1 MDSAG
6 QLCWSHW
13 GSLLQL
19 QLDGSWDYDVQN
31 GFIHCLTP
39 WGTAGSPGFTP
50 RFHVIQGF
58 SLRTWPFH
66 MISPAEHLIFL
77 YSSSGIPKVQSGSCL
92 ALLRLV
98 CRTAVMLPL
107 PYSNRESKSRSL
119 VWEGTGHLG
128 AWIPGGEAP
137 SYHSVLSGLQGA
149 TSLTNKMYLHLPLS
163 GLPKPHPMMA
173 SCHLNHVQIQMG
185 LFRNFPS
192 GTTPW
197 VWFLGCRYRLCR
209 LWIRKR
215 SYSISFLPPPPPAP
229 TYTHSTYICKLE
241 VDTCIQK
248 GRVTRRYRAVSDTEQ
263 FQNPLGMYC

>member
-107 PYSNRESKSRSL
+107 PYSKQRKEIAKFSVGGDWPPRGLNPRRWSSQLSQCTFWSSRSHLPHKQNVLTPTSLWTPKASPHDGVLSSKSCSNSDGAFQKFSL
-119 VWEGTGHLG
+119 RHNSLG
-128 AWIPGGEAP
+128 VVP
-137 SYHSVLSGLQGA
+137 GLQI
-149 TSLTNKMYLHLPLS
+149 
-163 GLPKPHPMMA
+163 
-173 SCHLNHVQIQMG
+173 QI
-185 LFRNFPS
+185 
-192 GTTPW
+192 
-197 VWFLGCRYRLCR
+197 V
-209 LWIRKR
+209 
-215 SYSISFLPPPPPAP
+215 
-229 TYTHSTYICKLE
+229 
-241 VDTCIQK
+241 
-248 GRVTRRYRAVSDTEQ
+248 
-263 FQNPLGMYC
+263 

>member
-1 MDSAG
+1 MSWGEMEEHLIKERLSMFMRWIHIIKMLFCYHSRSSGWNQQQFYHYWWLHRLMDSAG

-98 CRTAVMLPL
+98 CV
-107 PYSNRESKSRSL
+107 N
-119 VWEGTGHLG
+119 
-128 AWIPGGEAP
+128 
-137 SYHSVLSGLQGA
+137 
-149 TSLTNKMYLHLPLS
+149 
-163 GLPKPHPMMA
+163 
-173 SCHLNHVQIQMG
+173 C
-185 LFRNFPS
+185 
-192 GTTPW
+192 
-197 VWFLGCRYRLCR
+197 
-209 LWIRKR
+209 
-215 SYSISFLPPPPPAP
+215 
-229 TYTHSTYICKLE
+229 
-241 VDTCIQK
+241 
-248 GRVTRRYRAVSDTEQ
+248 RAVTSA
-263 FQNPLGMYC
+263 LL